1 METLSKITQGHRI
14 EKDNTIV
21 LCFGMSIALLVVPFI
36 LVALL
41 EHSELAVNSFRDL
54 ISILEQCVPC
64 QLEVFKIMGKYHMQL
79 QSLTHFKLLMELQEI
94 FPHFSN
100 YSFYCGDVQGVAVHM
115 SVQKI
120 DVLQGCKESMLIPRS
135 TSNFT

>member
-1 METLSKITQGHRI
+1 
-14 EKDNTIV
+14 
-21 LCFGMSIALLVVPFI
+21 MSIALLVVPFV

-54 ISILEQCVPC
+54 ISKLQQCVPC
-64 QLEVFKIMGKYHMQL
+64 QLEVFKIMGKYHVQL

-94 FPHFSN
+94 CPHFRN
-100 YSFYCGDVQGVAVHM
+100 YSLNCGDVQGVAVHM

-120 DVLQGCKESMLIPRS
+120 DVLQVLNI
-135 TSNFT
+135 F